1 MTVRRHTNAFYRRMT
16 RLRYLLLAVI
26 LLLLFVLESLPHLI
40 PSFYL
45 GMPLMVI
52 PMVCVIGLY
61 EKETAGALF
70 GLFTGMML
78 DCYSVQGGIY
88 STVVL
93 FLLGG
98 ICGFLGRFIMTENFL
113 SALSLS
119 AGTLLIYL
127 LGKWI
132 VFGLILSA
140 NIDPQYLLLYS
151 LPTFVYSL
159 LFTVPLFWLVRV
171 IHRIGQQEK
180 TERITLQKF

>member
-1 MTVRRHTNAFYRRMT
+1 M
-16 RLRYLLLAVI
+16 
-26 LLLLFVLESLPHLI
+26 
-40 PSFYL
+40 
-45 GMPLMVI
+45 
-52 PMVCVIGLY
+52 
-61 EKETAGALF
+61 
-70 GLFTGMML
+70 
-78 DCYSVQGGIY
+78 
-88 STVVL
+88 
-93 FLLGG
+93 
-98 ICGFLGRFIMTENFL
+98 
-113 SALSLS
+113 
-119 AGTLLIYL
+119 IYL

>member
-1 MTVRRHTNAFYRRMT
+1 MTSHRHTNAYYRRLT
-16 RLRYLLLAVI
+16 RLRYLLLTVLM
-26 LLLLFVLESLPHLI
+26 LLFFVLESLPHLI

-45 GMPLMVI
+45 GMPLIVI

-70 GLFTGMML
+70 GLFAGMML

-88 STVVL
+88 STVLL

-98 ICGFLGRFIMTENFL
+98 ICGFLGRFVMTENFL

-119 AGTLLIYL
+119 AGTLLVYL

-132 VFGLILSA
+132 VFGLILSP

-151 LPTFVYSL
+151 LPTFVYSV
-159 LFTVPLFWLVRV
+159 LFTVPLFWLVRA
-171 IHRIGQQEK
+171 IHCIGQQEK